1 MKELVAP
8 AIPTSPL
15 VHRSMIAIASTGAIV
30 ALKSMGFVETPSFVP
45 VAGYF
50 GDGRLYAG
58 ALCSG
63 RGRIIHSRDSP

>member
-1 MKELVAP
+1 
-8 AIPTSPL
+8 
-15 VHRSMIAIASTGAIV
+15 MIAIASTGAIV